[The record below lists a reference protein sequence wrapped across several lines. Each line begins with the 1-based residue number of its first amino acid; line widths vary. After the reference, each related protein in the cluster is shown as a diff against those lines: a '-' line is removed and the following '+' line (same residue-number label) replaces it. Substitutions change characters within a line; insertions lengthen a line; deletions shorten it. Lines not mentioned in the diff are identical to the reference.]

1 MHFDVNHSLKS
12 TSPCLQLGKS
22 RGEWRRL
29 HVGTHMVAALTRTV
43 SPSEHGT
50 RLDQFL
56 ASQPEIGS
64 RGRAKNLITG
74 GKVAVEEGR
83 VRAGLSLRSGQW
95 VRFEPE
101 PLLPVNPLKAD
112 DSPPPVLRV
121 LFEDAWLIVIDKP
134 AGLITHPPEDR
145 QFRAHTVASAAV
157 AQFGDLPKLGGG
169 DRPGIV
175 HRLDRDTSGVMV
187 LARND
192 EADRFLRAQ
201 FRARTVS
208 KEYHCITYGESRFQS
223 DWIERAIVTDPRRPV
238 RMAVTREGG
247 RESTTYYEVVERF
260 KGLTH
265 FLCRPQ
271 SGRTHQIRVHM
282 TSIGHS
288 LVGDRVYRSRRIQ
301 PEGLL
306 DGAPDPGRQ
315 CLHAFRL
322 RLQHPCT
329 HEVLDF
335 EAPVPSDM
343 NELLRWLR
351 TERPAVESS

>member
-1 MHFDVNHSLKS
+1 M
-12 TSPCLQLGKS
+12 
-22 RGEWRRL
+22 
-29 HVGTHMVAALTRTV
+29 TRIV
-43 SPSEHGT
+43 SPSEDGT

-56 ASQPEIGS
+56 AVQPEVGS
-64 RGRAKNLITG
+64 RGRAKDLIAA
-74 GKVAVEEGR
+74 GKVAVEEAK
-83 VRAGLSLRSGQW
+83 VRAGLSLRAGQQ

-101 PLLPVNPLKAD
+101 PVVPVNPLKAD
-112 DSPPPVLRV
+112 DSPPPALRV

-145 QFRAHTVASAAV
+145 QFRAHTVASAAL
-157 AQFGDLPKLGGG
+157 AQFGELPTLGGE

-201 FRARTVS
+201 FRARTVK
-208 KEYHCITYGESRFQS
+208 KEYRCIAYGESRFQS
-223 DWIERAIVTDPRRPV
+223 DWIDRAIATDPRRPE
-238 RMAVTREGG
+238 RMAVTKEGG

-260 KGLTH
+260 QGFTH
-265 FLCRPQ
+265 FLCRPE

-282 TSIGHS
+282 TSVGHS

-301 PEGLL
+301 TDGLPES
-306 DGAPDPGRQ
+306 APNPGRQ

-322 RLQHPCT
+322 SLQHPCT
-329 HEVLDF
+329 HEVLEF
-335 EAPVPSDM
+335 EAPLAEDLKD
-343 NELLRWLR
+343 LLRWLR
-351 TERPAVESS
+351 AERPAGAPG